1 MLLNKRRF
9 MAQSPRIRSGSYM
22 KLDQIDHNI
31 LRHLQ
36 EDARI
41 TNADLAEKV
50 GLSPTPCLR
59 RLRRLE
65 SEGIIKGYHAEL
77 NREALGVN
85 VTVII
90 LVKLER
96 EDERTL
102 RDFEAAIK
110 KRPEVMECY
119 LVTGKFDYFI
129 RVMIP
134 SLSAYEVFLSETIL
148 RMPKVAT
155 VESSFTLREVERK
168 VVLPTAGTAL
178 SR

>member
-1 MLLNKRRF
+1 
-9 MAQSPRIRSGSYM
+9 M
-22 KLDQIDHNI
+22 KLDHIDHKI

-36 EDARI
+36 ENARI
-41 TNADLAEKV
+41 TNAELADRV

-65 SEGIIKGYHAEL
+65 ADGVIKGYHTEID
-77 NREALGVN
+77 REALGVN

-96 EDERTL
+96 EDDKTL
-102 RDFEAAIK
+102 REFEKAIK
-110 KRPEVMECY
+110 DRTEVMECY

-129 RVMIP
+129 RVVVP
-134 SLSAYEVFLSETIL
+134 SLAAYETFLSETML
-148 RMPKVAT
+148 RMPNIAT

-168 VVLPTAGTAL
+168 VVMPLPESAG
-178 SR
+178 R

>member
-1 MLLNKRRF
+1 
-9 MAQSPRIRSGSYM
+9 M
-22 KLDQIDHNI
+22 KLDHIDHKI

-36 EDARI
+36 ENARI
-41 TNADLAEKV
+41 TNADLADRV

-65 SEGIIKGYHAEL
+65 ADGVIKGYHTEID
-77 NREALGVN
+77 REALGIN

-96 EDERTL
+96 EDDKTL
-102 RDFEAAIK
+102 REFEKAIK
-110 KRPEVMECY
+110 DRTEVMECY

-129 RVMIP
+129 RVVVP
-134 SLSAYEVFLSETIL
+134 SLAAYETFLSETML
-148 RMPKVAT
+148 RMPNIAT

-168 VVLPTAGTAL
+168 IVMPIPESAG
-178 SR
+178 R

>member
-1 MLLNKRRF
+1 
-9 MAQSPRIRSGSYM
+9 M
-22 KLDQIDHNI
+22 KLDHIDHKI
-31 LRHLQ
+31 LKHLQ
-36 EDARI
+36 ENARI
-41 TNADLAEKV
+41 TNAELADRV

-65 SEGIIKGYHAEL
+65 SDGIIKGYHTEVD
-77 NREALGVN
+77 REALGVN

-96 EDERTL
+96 EDDKTL
-102 RDFEAAIK
+102 REFESEIR

-129 RVMIP
+129 RVLVP
-134 SLSAYEVFLSETIL
+134 TLATYETFLSETIL
-148 RMPKVAT
+148 RMPNIAT

-168 VVLPTAGTAL
+168 LVMPLPEPTRRG
-178 SR
+178 

>member
-1 MLLNKRRF
+1 
-9 MAQSPRIRSGSYM
+9 M
-22 KLDQIDHNI
+22 KLDHIDHKI

-36 EDARI
+36 ENARI
-41 TNADLAEKV
+41 TNAELADRV

-65 SEGIIKGYHAEL
+65 TDGIIKGYHTEVD
-77 NREALGVN
+77 REALGVN

-96 EDERTL
+96 EDDKTL
-102 RDFEAAIK
+102 REFEAEIK
-110 KRPEVMECY
+110 KRSEVMECY

-129 RVMIP
+129 RVLVP
-134 SLSAYEVFLSETIL
+134 TLASYETFLSETIL
-148 RMPKVAT
+148 RMPNIAT

-168 VVLPTAGTAL
+168 VVMPLPEPP
-178 SR
+178 RRN

>member
-1 MLLNKRRF
+1 
-9 MAQSPRIRSGSYM
+9 M

-36 EDARI
+36 EDARM

-65 SEGIIKGYHAEL
+65 TEGIIKGYHAEL

-96 EDERTL
+96 EDDQTL
-102 RDFEAAIK
+102 RQFEAAIK

-168 VVLPTAGTAL
+168 VVMPLPPNAG
-178 SR
+178 R

>member
-1 MLLNKRRF
+1 
-9 MAQSPRIRSGSYM
+9 M
-22 KLDQIDHNI
+22 KLDSIDHKI

-36 EDARI
+36 ENARI
-41 TNADLAEKV
+41 TNAELAEKV

-65 SEGIIKGYHAEL
+65 SDGVIRGYHTEV

-96 EDERTL
+96 EDDKTL

-110 KRPEVMECY
+110 QRPEVMECY
-119 LVTGKFDYFI
+119 LVTGKFDYFV
-129 RVMIP
+129 RVVIP
-134 SLSAYEVFLSETIL
+134 TLAAYETFLSETIL
-148 RMPKVAT
+148 RMPNVET

-168 VVLPTAGTAL
+168 VVIPIPNAVG
-178 SR
+178 

>member
-1 MLLNKRRF
+1 
-9 MAQSPRIRSGSYM
+9 M
-22 KLDQIDHNI
+22 KLDQIDQKI

-36 EDARI
+36 ENARI

-65 SEGIIKGYHAEL
+65 SDGVIRGYHTEV

-96 EDERTL
+96 EDEKTL
-102 RDFEAAIK
+102 REFEASIQQ
-110 KRPEVMECY
+110 RPEVMECY
-119 LVTGKFDYFI
+119 LVTGKFDYFV
-129 RVMIP
+129 RVVIP
-134 SLSAYEVFLSETIL
+134 SLAAYESFLSETIL
-148 RMPKVAT
+148 RMPNVET

-168 VVLPTAGTAL
+168 VVIPIPASAE
-178 SR
+178 

>member
-1 MLLNKRRF
+1 
-9 MAQSPRIRSGSYM
+9 M
-22 KLDQIDHNI
+22 KLDHIDHKI

-36 EDARI
+36 ENARI
-41 TNADLAEKV
+41 TNAELADRV

-65 SEGIIKGYHAEL
+65 TDGIIKGYHTEVD
-77 NREALGVN
+77 REALGVN

-96 EDERTL
+96 EDDKTL
-102 RDFEAAIK
+102 REFEAEIQ
-110 KRPEVMECY
+110 KRSEVMECY

-129 RVMIP
+129 RVLVP
-134 SLSAYEVFLSETIL
+134 TLASYETFLSETIL
-148 RMPKVAT
+148 RMPNIAT

-168 VVLPTAGTAL
+168 VVMPLPEPQRRG
-178 SR
+178 

>member
-1 MLLNKRRF
+1 
-9 MAQSPRIRSGSYM
+9 M
-22 KLDQIDHNI
+22 KLDHIDHKI

-36 EDARI
+36 ENARI
-41 TNADLAEKV
+41 TNAELADRV

-65 SEGIIKGYHAEL
+65 TDGIIKGYHTEVD
-77 NREALGVN
+77 REALGVN

-96 EDERTL
+96 EDDKTL
-102 RDFEAAIK
+102 REFEAEIQ
-110 KRPEVMECY
+110 KRSEVMECY

-129 RVMIP
+129 RVLVP
-134 SLSAYEVFLSETIL
+134 TLASYETFLSETIL
-148 RMPKVAT
+148 RMQNIAT

-168 VVLPTAGTAL
+168 VVMPLPEPQ
-178 SR
+178 RRI

>member
-1 MLLNKRRF
+1 
-9 MAQSPRIRSGSYM
+9 M
-22 KLDQIDHNI
+22 KLDQIDHKI
-31 LRHLQ
+31 LKYLQ
-36 EDARI
+36 ENARI
-41 TNADLAEKV
+41 TNAELADKV

-65 SEGIIKGYHAEL
+65 TEGIIKGYHTEI

-96 EDERTL
+96 EDDHTL
-102 RDFEAAIK
+102 REFETAIK

-129 RVMIP
+129 RVVIP
-134 SLSAYEVFLSETIL
+134 TLAAYEQFLSETIL

-168 VVLPTAGTAL
+168 VVIPLPPP
-178 SR
+178 SVR

>member
-1 MLLNKRRF
+1 
-9 MAQSPRIRSGSYM
+9 M
-22 KLDQIDHNI
+22 KLDHIDHKI
-31 LRHLQ
+31 LRYLQ
-36 EDARI
+36 ENARI
-41 TNADLAEKV
+41 TNAELADKV

-65 SEGIIKGYHAEL
+65 SDGIIRGYHTEI

-96 EDERTL
+96 EDDKTL
-102 RDFEAAIK
+102 REFEAAIK
-110 KRPEVMECY
+110 KRSEVMECY

-129 RVMIP
+129 RVVIP
-134 SLSAYEVFLSETIL
+134 SLSAYEAFLSETIL
-148 RMPKVAT
+148 RMPNIST

-168 VVLPTAGTAL
+168 IVVELPEPKNQ
-178 SR
+178 R

>member
-1 MLLNKRRF
+1 
-9 MAQSPRIRSGSYM
+9 M
-22 KLDQIDHNI
+22 KLDHIDHKI

-36 EDARI
+36 ENARI
-41 TNADLAEKV
+41 TNAELADRV

-65 SEGIIKGYHAEL
+65 TDGVIKGYHTEID
-77 NREALGVN
+77 REALGVN

-96 EDERTL
+96 EDDKTL
-102 RDFEAAIK
+102 REFEAAIQ
-110 KRPEVMECY
+110 KRSEVMECY

-129 RVMIP
+129 RVVIP
-134 SLSAYEVFLSETIL
+134 SLAAYETFLSETIL
-148 RMPKVAT
+148 RMPNIAT

-168 VVLPTAGTAL
+168 IVVPLPEPQT
-178 SR
+178 RR

>member
-1 MLLNKRRF
+1 
-9 MAQSPRIRSGSYM
+9 M
-22 KLDQIDHNI
+22 KLDHIDHKI
-31 LRHLQ
+31 LLHLQ
-36 EDARI
+36 ENARI
-41 TNADLAEKV
+41 TNAELAERV

-65 SEGIIKGYHAEL
+65 ADGIIRGYHTEI

-96 EDERTL
+96 EDDTTL
-102 RDFEAAIK
+102 REFEAAIK
-110 KRPEVMECY
+110 QRKEVMECY

-129 RVMIP
+129 RVVIP
-134 SLSAYEVFLSETIL
+134 TLSAYEAFLSETIL

-155 VESSFTLREVERK
+155 VESSFTLREVTRR
-168 VVLPTAGTAL
+168 VVLPLPGAPA
-178 SR
+178 R

>member
-1 MLLNKRRF
+1 
-9 MAQSPRIRSGSYM
+9 M
-22 KLDQIDHNI
+22 KLDHIDHKI

-36 EDARI
+36 ENARI
-41 TNADLAEKV
+41 TNAELADRV

-65 SEGIIKGYHAEL
+65 SDGVIKGYHTEID
-77 NREALGVN
+77 REALGVN

-96 EDERTL
+96 EDDKTL
-102 RDFEAAIK
+102 REFEKAIK
-110 KRPEVMECY
+110 DRTEVMECY

-129 RVMIP
+129 RVVVP
-134 SLSAYEVFLSETIL
+134 SLAAYETFLSETML
-148 RMPKVAT
+148 RMPNIAT

-168 VVLPTAGTAL
+168 VVMPIPETAG
-178 SR
+178 R

>member
-1 MLLNKRRF
+1 
-9 MAQSPRIRSGSYM
+9 M

-36 EDARI
+36 ENARI
-41 TNADLAEKV
+41 TNAELAEKV

-65 SEGIIKGYHAEL
+65 TEGVIKGYHAEL
-77 NREALGVN
+77 NRETLGVN

-96 EDERTL
+96 EDDHTL
-102 RDFEAAIK
+102 REFEAQVK

-129 RVMIP
+129 RVVIP
-134 SLSAYEVFLSETIL
+134 SLSAYEMFLSETIL

-168 VVLPTAGTAL
+168 VVMPLPPNAG
-178 SR
+178 R

>member
-1 MLLNKRRF
+1 
-9 MAQSPRIRSGSYM
+9 M
-22 KLDQIDHNI
+22 KLDHIDHKI

-36 EDARI
+36 ENARI
-41 TNADLAEKV
+41 TNAELADRV

-65 SEGIIKGYHAEL
+65 TDGIIKGYHTEVD
-77 NREALGVN
+77 REALGVN

-96 EDERTL
+96 EDDKTL
-102 RDFEAAIK
+102 REFEAEIQ
-110 KRPEVMECY
+110 KRSEVMECY

-129 RVMIP
+129 RVLVP
-134 SLSAYEVFLSETIL
+134 TLASYETFLSETIL
-148 RMPKVAT
+148 RMPNIST

-168 VVLPTAGTAL
+168 VVMPLPEPQ
-178 SR
+178 RRN

>member
-1 MLLNKRRF
+1 
-9 MAQSPRIRSGSYM
+9 M
-22 KLDQIDHNI
+22 KLDHIDHKI
-31 LRHLQ
+31 LRYLQ
-36 EDARI
+36 ENARI
-41 TNADLAEKV
+41 TNAELADKV

-65 SEGIIKGYHAEL
+65 TDGIIRGYHTEI

-96 EDERTL
+96 EDDKTL
-102 RDFEAAIK
+102 REFEAAIQ
-110 KRPEVMECY
+110 KRSEVMECY

-129 RVMIP
+129 RVVIP
-134 SLSAYEVFLSETIL
+134 SLAAYETFLSETIL
-148 RMPKVAT
+148 RMPNIAT

-168 VVLPTAGTAL
+168 IVVPIPEPQ
-178 SR
+178 SHR

>member
-1 MLLNKRRF
+1 
-9 MAQSPRIRSGSYM
+9 M
-22 KLDQIDHNI
+22 KLDHIDHKI

-36 EDARI
+36 ENARI
-41 TNADLAEKV
+41 TNAELAERV

-59 RLRRLE
+59 RLRKLE
-65 SEGIIKGYHAEL
+65 ADGIIKGYHTEV

-96 EDERTL
+96 EDDKTL
-102 RDFEAAIK
+102 REFEAAI
-110 KRPEVMECY
+110 RQRQEVMECY

-129 RVMIP
+129 RVLVP
-134 SLSAYEVFLSETIL
+134 SLAAYETFLSETIL
-148 RMPKVAT
+148 RMPNIAT

-168 VVLPTAGTAL
+168 VVMPLPEPPRR
-178 SR
+178 S

>member
-1 MLLNKRRF
+1 EN
-9 MAQSPRIRSGSYM
+9 
-22 KLDQIDHNI
+22 
-31 LRHLQ
+31 
-36 EDARI
+36 ARI

-65 SEGIIKGYHAEL
+65 AEGVIRGYHTEV

-96 EDERTL
+96 EDEKTL
-102 RDFEAAIK
+102 REFESAIQ

-119 LVTGKFDYFI
+119 LVTGKFDYFV
-129 RVMIP
+129 RVVIP
-134 SLSAYEVFLSETIL
+134 SLAAYETFLSETIL
-148 RMPKVAT
+148 RMPNVET

-168 VVLPTAGTAL
+168 VVIPMPAIAEA
-178 SR
+178 SV

>member
-1 MLLNKRRF
+1 
-9 MAQSPRIRSGSYM
+9 M

-31 LRHLQ
+31 LRYLQ
-36 EDARI
+36 QDARI

-65 SEGIIKGYHAEL
+65 ADGIIKGYHAEL

-96 EDERTL
+96 EDDHTL
-102 RDFEAAIK
+102 REFEAAIK

-129 RVMIP
+129 RVVIP

-168 VVLPTAGTAL
+168 VVMPLPPNAG
-178 SR
+178 R

>member
-1 MLLNKRRF
+1 
-9 MAQSPRIRSGSYM
+9 M
-22 KLDQIDHNI
+22 KLDQIDYKI
-31 LRHLQ
+31 LHHLQ

-65 SEGIIKGYHAEL
+65 ADGVIKGYHAEI

-96 EDERTL
+96 EDDTTL
-102 RDFEAAIK
+102 REFEAAIK

-119 LVTGKFDYFI
+119 LVTGKFDYFL
-129 RVMIP
+129 RVVIP
-134 SLSAYEVFLSETIL
+134 SLSAYEAFLSETIL

-155 VESSFTLREVERK
+155 VESSFTLREIERRNVIALK
-168 VVLPTAGTAL
+168 APGT
-178 SR
+178 R

>member
-1 MLLNKRRF
+1 
-9 MAQSPRIRSGSYM
+9 M
-22 KLDQIDHNI
+22 KLDPIDHKI
-31 LRHLQ
+31 LKHLQ
-36 EDARI
+36 ENARI
-41 TNADLAEKV
+41 TNAELAEKI

-65 SEGIIKGYHAEL
+65 SDGVIRGYHTEV

-96 EDERTL
+96 EDDKTL

-110 KRPEVMECY
+110 QRPEVMECY
-119 LVTGKFDYFI
+119 LVTGKFDYFV
-129 RVMIP
+129 RVVIP
-134 SLSAYEVFLSETIL
+134 TLAAYETFLSETIL
-148 RMPKVAT
+148 RMPNVET

-168 VVLPTAGTAL
+168 VVIPIPNAAI
-178 SR
+178 

>member
-1 MLLNKRRF
+1 
-9 MAQSPRIRSGSYM
+9 M
-22 KLDQIDHNI
+22 KLDTIDHAI

-65 SEGIIKGYHAEL
+65 TEGIIKGYHAEL

-96 EDERTL
+96 EDDTTL
-102 RDFEAAIK
+102 REFEAAIK

-129 RVMIP
+129 RVVIP

-168 VVLPTAGTAL
+168 VVMPLSQHAG
-178 SR
+178 R